1 MRVQAR
7 TCTHMRVRVRDIS
20 VRVLRVWVRAGDGC
34 VSVRGSR
41 THMRVRVLG
50 FSCTHTHMRVWVQ

>member
-1 MRVQAR
+1 MARRHLRVQVRKYERASTRYMRVQVR

-34 VSVRGSR
+34 VRVRGLAP
-41 THMRVRVLG
+41 T
-50 FSCTHTHMRVWVQ
+50 